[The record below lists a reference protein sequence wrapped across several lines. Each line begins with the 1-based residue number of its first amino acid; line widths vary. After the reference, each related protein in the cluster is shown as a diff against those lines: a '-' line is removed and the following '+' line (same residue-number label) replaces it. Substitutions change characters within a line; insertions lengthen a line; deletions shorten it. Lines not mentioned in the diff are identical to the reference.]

1 MIMPAKKKSVP
12 PVKKKKKDEAIVAA
26 APVEPVAPVS
36 PPVPPA
42 PLEPVMP
49 VSPVVPTV
57 SADPYAPPQ
66 PVPPTGQKP
75 GMVQAIAVMT
85 LVNGILN
92 ILWGLGLTSGV
103 VLGTLGIGLLC
114 APVTILPL
122 ILGIFEILYA
132 VKILPNPIQRVQPNQ
147 TIAILEI
154 CMVLFGDF
162 ISLIVGILALV
173 FYSDANV
180 KGYFAR
186 INSQV

>member
-1 MIMPAKKKSVP
+1 MPAKKKSVP
-12 PVKKKKKDEAIVAA
+12 PVKKDKAIVPAT
-26 APVEPVAPVS
+26 PVEPVAPVS

-42 PLEPVMP
+42 PVEPYV
-49 VSPVVPTV
+49 
-57 SADPYAPPQ
+57 PPQ
-66 PVPPTGQKP
+66 PASSTAQKP
-75 GMVQAIAVMT
+75 GMVQAIAIMT

-103 VLGTLGIGLLC
+103 VLGTLGIGVLC

-154 CMVLFGDF
+154 CMILFGDF
-162 ISLIVGILALV
+162 ISLVVGILALV
-173 FYSDANV
+173 FYSDTNV

-186 INSQV
+186 INSQI

>member
-1 MIMPAKKKSVP
+1 
-12 PVKKKKKDEAIVAA
+12 
-26 APVEPVAPVS
+26 
-36 PPVPPA
+36 
-42 PLEPVMP
+42 
-49 VSPVVPTV
+49 
-57 SADPYAPPQ
+57 
-66 PVPPTGQKP
+66 
-75 GMVQAIAVMT
+75 MVQAIAVMT